1 MTSNNVTPT
10 RGYSRRAFLGLG
22 AALAGGAAVSACGG
36 GSASKTG
43 AGGGALKF
51 WDMPWGQANYTAAA
65 KKLTEAYKPPSGLPS
80 ATYQQIQWA
89 NFTQTFASAIASK
102 TGPAVSTGGGFQAFQ
117 FADQGAIAYADH
129 VIDEFKK
136 DGTYDDFLPDQI
148 EAMKTDKGYAAV
160 PWQLDHRVW
169 WYRKSLLDQAG
180 VAVPT
185 TWDELLNA
193 CKTLASKGL
202 FGYGTGAGAG
212 NNLGNQGLHLM
223 MINNGGGLF
232 DPDGKVD
239 VVTDANIQAMN
250 FVQELVRAKAVD
262 PAAVSYTGDNLLTQW
277 KSKRIAMGVYTAGL
291 DTDTGDMSGDLQV
304 MSPLTAPNGQK
315 AGLVFQNNI
324 MMYKNTP
331 SQQGSEAFLSYYVK
345 NMKTLWQQ
353 NTEPHIPALKSII
366 ALPEFQAQKQKVK
379 VANEWQPVAKTFATK
394 APHLF
399 GALASVDASQPF
411 FQFTQTILAGKDPKA
426 ALTTFQNAL
435 ASIVKK

>member
-1 MTSNNVTPT
+1 MSNLDHSAAT
-10 RGYSRRAFLGLG
+10 GFSRRSFLGLG
-22 AALAGGAAVSACGG
+22 AAVAGGAVLSACGG
-36 GSASKTG
+36 GSASS
-43 AGGGALKF
+43 GGGGKLKF

-65 KKLTEAYKPPSGLPS
+65 KKLTEAYKPASSMPAAS
-80 ATYQQIQWA
+80 YQEIQWA

-117 FADQGAIAYADH
+117 FADQNAIAYADR
-129 VIDEFKK
+129 VVDQFKK
-136 DGTYDDFLPDQI
+136 DGTYDDFLPGQV

-160 PWQLDHRVW
+160 PWQLDFRVW

-185 TWDELLNA
+185 TWDQLITA
-193 CKTLASKGL
+193 CKTLAGKGL

-223 MINNGGGLF
+223 MLNNGGGLF
-232 DPDGKVD
+232 NADGKVD
-239 VVTDANIQAMN
+239 VVTDANIQAMT

-262 PAAVSYTGDNLLTQW
+262 PASVSYTSDNLIGQW
-277 KSKRIAMGVYTAGL
+277 KSKKIAMGIYTAGL
-291 DTDTGDMSGDLQV
+291 DTDTGETGDDLQV
-304 MSPLTAPNGQK
+304 MSPLTGPSGEK

-324 MMYKNTP
+324 MMYTNTP
-331 SQQGSEAFLSYYVK
+331 SQSGSEAFVAYYIK

-353 NTEPHIPALKSII
+353 NVVPGLPVLKSIV
-366 ALPEFQAQKQKVK
+366 ALPEFQAQKQKAK
-379 VANEWQPVAKTFATK
+379 VIAEWVPVAKTFATK
-394 APHLF
+394 SPKLF

-426 ALTTFQNAL
+426 ALTTFQSAL
-435 ASIVKK
+435 QSIVK